1 MTHSAR
7 TSLIGHRHGHRADL
21 RPADRVHSECLFS
34 CCLTPRAIQ
43 VSAGDSRKSVNLGV
57 TQDVLSHFW
66 RRPRICHH
74 NNPVRVG
81 TIIGQTRYLKPWMTC
96 ATKRPRRRPLQPSA
110 AVSLLATERP
120 VYTRGCPVS
129 LLLQQLESRLLLLLQ
144 LCSLLCAERC
154 SDDPR

>member
-43 VSAGDSRKSVNLGV
+43 VSAGDSRKSVNWSY
-57 TQDVLSHFW
+57 T
-66 RRPRICHH
+66 RRFESLLAPPAHLPSQQASACWY
-74 NNPVRVG
+74 NNR
-81 TIIGQTRYLKPWMTC
+81 TRYLKPWMTC